1 MTEIVV
7 ENNQYL
13 KGVYPNSIANIVMRS
28 LSLLQVSKYPAQ
40 GQTKG
45 GIKFYNSQL

>member
-13 KGVYPNSIANIVMRS
+13 KGVYPNSIANIVIRS
-28 LSLLQVSKYPAQ
+28 LSLLQVSKYPAH

-45 GIKFYNSQL
+45 AVKCSNSQL